1 MFAWQDSF
9 LMARRLI
16 KEEGLLCG
24 GSSGASMYCAV
35 QAARDLLPGQ
45 KCVVLLPDGVR
56 NYMTK
61 FLDDQ
66 WCADRDII
74 QMKEE
79 TTWWADQKVSS
90 LDLSAPLSILPSVT
104 VEQAVDIMV
113 KEGFDQLPVITGS
126 GKIVGVATMGS
137 LKAKLVKVEN

>member
-1 MFAWQDSF
+1 
-9 LMARRLI
+9 
-16 KEEGLLCG
+16 
-24 GSSGASMYCAV
+24 
-35 QAARDLLPGQ
+35 
-45 KCVVLLPDGVR
+45 
-56 NYMTK
+56 MTK

-74 QMKEE
+74 EIKED
-79 TTWWADQKVSS
+79 TTWWAEEKVSS
-90 LDLSAPLSILPSVT
+90 LELSAPLSILPSVT

-113 KEGFDQLPVITGS
+113 KEGFDQLPVITES

>member
-1 MFAWQDSF
+1 
-9 LMARRLI
+9 MARRLI

-24 GSSGASMYCAV
+24 GSSGASMHCAV
-35 QAARDLLPGQ
+35 QAAQDLQPGQ
-45 KCVVLLPDGVR
+45 KCVVILPDGVR

-74 QMKEE
+74 EMKEE
-79 TTWWADQKVSS
+79 NTWWADQKVSS
-90 LDLSAPLSILPSVT
+90 LELSAPLSILPSVT

-113 KEGFDQLPVITGS
+113 KEGFDKLPVITGS